1 MAPKKKNTAVK
12 SSPTAGAKKTATPK
26 GGKTAE
32 KLNSESGNSKS
43 PKVAAS
49 GEGST
54 VDGLYSLLCDSDDP
68 ELIAMEG
75 IGKLCELIGIDSQES
90 PALMLLW
97 RLGAGSKPGHIT
109 KDEFI
114 KGMAKIRRT
123 SLEGLKSYKAFLD
136 SGFLDYDEFREF
148 FRFTHIFS
156 REGTKKSL
164 EKELVRELLP
174 IVIDSNRA
182 PHLDSF
188 LKFLAA
194 SESAEFT
201 HISID
206 AWDSFYVFNKNV
218 HPSLVDFDSE
228 GSWPTILDCFV
239 DWKRKIEKK

>member
-1 MAPKKKNTAVK
+1 MAPKKKYSAAKT
-12 SSPTAGAKKTATPK
+12 SEAKKISTPK
-26 GGKTAE
+26 GEKKVE
-32 KLNSESGNSKS
+32 KLNLEGSTTKS
-43 PKVAAS
+43 PKVAD
-49 GEGST
+49 GST

-97 RLGAGSKPGHIT
+97 RLGAVSKAGHIT

-123 SLEGLKSYKAFLD
+123 NLDGLKSYKSFLD
-136 SGFLDYDEFREF
+136 SGFLDVDEFREF

-188 LKFLAA
+188 LKFLEAP
-194 SESAEFT
+194 ESAEFT

-218 HPSLVDFDSE
+218 HPSLVDYDTE

-239 DWKRKIEKK
+239 DWKRKNDKK